1 MDGRPAA
8 DGKARGVLVM
18 SDIQNLENVRL
29 VYPFVAQPAEAVH
42 ERQSVGARRAA
53 TVVAAALRDVDVV
66 EISPDARKLA
76 AVEDVRSMNER
87 LRKAKVARIRR
98 QIAEGTYDVDGK
110 LGFILDRLLKDV
122 LS

>member
-1 MDGRPAA
+1 
-8 DGKARGVLVM
+8 M